1 MGLEAEFDE
10 QVGNLCVGEFK
21 GVFWGLFE
29 APQFNLVLESTG
41 RRFGRC
47 RGWVD
52 IVGKVLAI
60 LRQHLIKA
68 TSRQFIRVTLN
79 TFPHRSGL
87 ANSVVE
93 IFFRVG
99 IWVTLSFINRALAT
113 IFIHTATVL
122 AYSTT
127 PARETNTASFVV
139 LAERSCVAAT
149 TLVRLSTVDAFV
161 SLSLLLTGF
170 TALAAKPVP
179 IEVIIVSDA
188 TTSAFTTN
196 KEVTA
201 LRVVR
206 CHLLILA
213 DEC

>member
-1 MGLEAEFDE
+1 MGLEAEFGE
-10 QVGNLCVGEFK
+10 QVGNLSVGEFK

-93 IFFRVG
+93 IFFHVG

-122 AYSTT
+122 AYRSAPTLE
-127 PARETNTASFVV
+127 AAGSSFIMFT
-139 LAERSCVAAT
+139 ERSGVADAAI
-149 TLVRLSTVDAFV
+149 VRLATVGAFV
-161 SLSLLLTGF
+161 SLSLRLTGF
-170 TALAAKPVP
+170 TTLAAMSVP
-179 IEVIIVSDA
+179 IEFIIVTDA